1 MTTTMPELPEVQTI
15 VNQLK
20 ENLVGKIITGIDIR
34 MPKMFSGSRDQV
46 LGSRIIDV
54 RRRAKMILI
63 KLDHEKNLVVHLKM
77 TGQLIYGKNESNKSN
92 KNNKSSNKNEELI
105 YFPNPI
111 PFAGMS
117 LPGKTTHIIFNLNDG
132 SKLFFND
139 MRQFGWVKLLTDEE
153 VIEVHEKH
161 GPEPF
166 DSAYGHGLFTVE
178 YLAKILANWGR
189 PVKLLL
195 LDQSKI
201 AGIGNIYANEA
212 LWYAEISPMK
222 RGRDIPK
229 EKIPYLHT
237 SIIKVLKM
245 GLEYGGSSASDEA
258 FVNAEGLPGKMQEHF
273 MVYQKNGTA
282 CPRCGKTITRS
293 TIGGRGTFF
302 CPKCQK

>member
-1 MTTTMPELPEVQTI
+1 MPELPEVQTI

-20 ENLVGKIITGIDIR
+20 ENLVGKTIQSVEIR
-34 MPKMFSGSRDQV
+34 LPKIFSGSSDQV

-63 KLDHEKNLVVHLKM
+63 KLTKNKNLIVHLKM
-77 TGQLIYGKNESNKSN
+77 TGQLIYTDKEN
-92 KNNKSSNKNEELI
+92 I
-105 YFPNPI
+105 ATFPNPI
-111 PFAGMS
+111 PFAGTT
-117 LPGKTTHIIFNLNDG
+117 LPGKTTHIIFHLDKG
-132 SKLFFND
+132 TLFFND
-139 MRQFGWVKLLTDEE
+139 MRQFGWIKLLTDDE
-153 VIEVHEKH
+153 VVEVHEKH

-166 DSAYGHGLFTVE
+166 DSAQGHGLFTVE

-212 LWYAEISPMK
+212 LWYGEISPMK

-273 MVYQKNGTA
+273 MVYQKNGQP

-302 CPKCQK
+302 CPKCQR

>member
-1 MTTTMPELPEVQTI
+1 MPELPEVQTI

-20 ENLVGKIITGIDIR
+20 ENLVGKTIQSVEIR
-34 MPKMFSGSRDQV
+34 LPKLWFGNVEELR
-46 LGSRIIDV
+46 GAKIIDV

-63 KLDHEKNLVVHLKM
+63 KLGHGKNLVVHLKM
-77 TGQLIYGKNESNKSN
+77 TGQLIYSDAQNMAT
-92 KNNKSSNKNEELI
+92 
-105 YFPNPI
+105 FPNPI
-111 PFAGMS
+111 PFAGTT
-117 LPGKTTHIIFNLNDG
+117 LPGKTTHVIFHLDKG
-132 SKLFFND
+132 TLFFND
-139 MRQFGWVKLLTDEE
+139 MRQFGWVKLLTDDE
-153 VIEVHEKH
+153 VVEVHEKH

-166 DSAYGHGLFTVE
+166 GDDFTVD
-178 YLAKILANWGR
+178 YLTKILNNWGR

-212 LWYAEISPMK
+212 LWYAQISPMK
-222 RGRDIPK
+222 RGREITRVN
-229 EKIPYLHT
+229 ELHEA
-237 SIIKVLKM
+237 IKKVLKM